1 MRDWLYIYNEVL
13 NINFK
18 QLTFLLF
25 IGADIAYSD
34 MAQAMNNN
42 DDGQKFISP
51 LAIVRQLNDLQDSNS
66 HLTNSVSSLKEQ
78 LDQQRQDNLRLTKM
92 LEET

>member
-1 MRDWLYIYNEVL
+1 MRCLILISNSL
-13 NINFK
+13 
-18 QLTFLLF
+18 LLF
-25 IGADIAYSD
+25 IGAGIAYSD
-34 MAQAMNNN
+34 MAHTMND